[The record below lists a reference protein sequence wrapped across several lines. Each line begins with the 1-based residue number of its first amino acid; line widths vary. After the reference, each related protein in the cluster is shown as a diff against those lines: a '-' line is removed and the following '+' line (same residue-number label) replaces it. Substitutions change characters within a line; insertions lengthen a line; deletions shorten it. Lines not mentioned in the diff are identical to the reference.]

1 MAGDVVFKLGSFGNF
16 NVSKKGR
23 LATDPP
29 SPGLRRDMGAKMAMI
44 VLSSPA
50 TLTGAEEKKTGPSR
64 FNEDFFDRIHIA
76 GIVAT
81 LTESESGVVSERTL
95 NHILVLTGTA
105 PRGGQGVGL
114 LSLM

>member
-1 MAGDVVFKLGSFGNF
+1 MQVILK
-16 NVSKKGR
+16 VSVTAMRR
-23 LATDPP
+23 LKRLEIILLAITTM
-29 SPGLRRDMGAKMAMI
+29 LR
-44 VLSSPA
+44 
-50 TLTGAEEKKTGPSR
+50 
-64 FNEDFFDRIHIA
+64 FQIHIA
-76 GIVAT
+76 GMVAT